1 MPRDTSP
8 LLEYSSPEHPQLAPL
23 RERIWAAARA
33 RATHFRLSI
42 RVVQDG
48 ETFAGMRRH
57 VHDSPVHPAV
67 DPARTGEGDILGVV
81 LIDSL
86 GNPAGTVAG
95 RRYSGVSAEDLLRS
109 GLLWGPAP
117 DAVPLVLERPE
128 PILQVPL
135 AVQAFLAGMAV
146 ADDYQKNGLGVIL
159 THVLRLELLGAWSA
173 DLLWA
178 LHQPDKR
185 RAGMVTGH
193 FAYAGQVS
201 CRYGEHGFPGR
212 PNHADEVIGWTT
224 PDHTAQMAEAWLAC
238 HRMAASAS

>member
-1 MPRDTSP
+1 LPQ
-8 LLEYSSPEHPQLAPL
+8 HPNLAPL
-23 RERIWAAARA
+23 RERVWAAARA
-33 RATHFRLSI
+33 GAARFGLTI
-42 RVVQDG
+42 RVVHDG
-48 ETFAGMRRH
+48 ETFAGMRRR
-57 VHDSPVHPAV
+57 VHASPVHPAV

-81 LIDSL
+81 LIDSM

-117 DAVPLVLERPE
+117 YAVPLVLERPE
-128 PILQVPL
+128 PVLQVPL

-146 ADDYQKNGLGVIL
+146 ADAYQKNGLGVIL
-159 THVLRLELLGAWSA
+159 THVLRLEVLGAWAA

-201 CRYGEHGFPGR
+201 CHYCEHGFPDR
-212 PNHADEVIGWTT
+212 PDHADEVIGWTT
-224 PDHTAQMAEAWLAC
+224 PDHAAPMAEVWLAC
-238 HRMAASAS
+238 QQMAASAS